1 MKFRVNENCIGCGLC
16 VSICPQVFTLGDI
29 GMAQAESGDINPA
42 YESGALLAQDD
53 CPVDAIENA

>member
-16 VSICPQVFTLGDI
+16 ASVCPEVFSLGDA
-29 GMAQAESGDINPA
+29 GVAEAVSGDVPA
-42 YESGALLAQDD
+42 ELEDSAMQALSD